1 MRPMKKVERD
11 GELWCSVGDGAAFLK
26 TNAQKIRAL
35 MGSGELRYTQL
46 RLNGRLY
53 VNIKDLF
60 RLRYPEAG
68 SEKKSGA
75 PSTKAVN

>member
-1 MRPMKKVERD
+1 MKAMRKVERD

-35 MGSGELRYTQL
+35 MGSGALRYMQL

-53 VNIKDLF
+53 VNVKDLL
-60 RLRYPEAG
+60 RLRYPE
-68 SEKKSGA
+68 S
-75 PSTKAVN
+75 AVKTGYQ

>member
-1 MRPMKKVERD
+1 MKPMRKVEHD
-11 GELWCSVGDGAAFLK
+11 GQLWCSVGDGAKHLG

-53 VNIKDLF
+53 VSVNDLA
-60 RLRYPEAG
+60 RLRYPDSPIEV
-68 SEKKSGA
+68 K
-75 PSTKAVN
+75 PSNPSPS